1 MIKMYIEKKR
11 KATSKLSLYLR
22 YCKRAQMSK
31 QLIIN
36 EIKKRLAEMTPAEQL
51 IAKQKMLEAI
61 KEDRRTINNEFSRS
75 NDNILSSGLN

>member
-1 MIKMYIEKKR
+1 
-11 KATSKLSLYLR
+11 
-22 YCKRAQMSK
+22 MSK